1 MARILTAEDRTTMQI
16 AFEVRDSL
24 NRPIP
29 EYGNVLDHQGLDDYT
44 QQAAFT
50 LSTLQKAGEWR
61 ASSVHYIAADGR
73 DVGSASLN

>member
-1 MARILTAEDRTTMQI
+1 MTVAL
-16 AFEVRDSL
+16 EVRDSL

-29 EYGNVLDHQGLDDYT
+29 EYGQALDHQGLGDYT
-44 QQAAFT
+44 RQADFT

-61 ASSVHYIAADGR
+61 ARSVHFIAADGR